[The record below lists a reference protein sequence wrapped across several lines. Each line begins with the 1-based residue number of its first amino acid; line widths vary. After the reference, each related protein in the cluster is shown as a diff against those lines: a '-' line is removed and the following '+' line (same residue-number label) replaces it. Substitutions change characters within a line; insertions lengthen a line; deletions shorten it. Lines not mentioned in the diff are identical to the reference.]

1 MADSAVISKELREYL
16 ASFKIEETLT
26 SLVNRLA
33 RAMPP
38 DPFSFMSGILSEMS
52 SASANITGLRA
63 YEVLL
68 ESFPSLQVE
77 VLCDFKGQVFPG
89 PAFTFSL
96 DDEDEHYNRD
106 REERAEGKGMRQAA
120 TLIAGSIRERLQG
133 VSVTDQRKADSTIVA
148 GCESAETKAPLGTNT
163 VAAVSFAVALA
174 GAFFASKPLYR
185 HIASVI
191 IGEDLQRFKP
201 VRLLVNFLHTG
212 KRFNTKNKFR
222 KFSLYETTPG
232 RFPPE
237 QSFDNFKKIYSSF
250 RQLLASGKGGEAALK
265 QHADGAFIA
274 PYDSIGECCKMMDE
288 AVTHAGFSPG
298 EDYSVF
304 ILCGAEDFFLP
315 DAGKY
320 EMEGFKQ
327 PLDVNQLGDF
337 YVKLLNDRRS
347 IGVLEDPLAP
357 TDAAGWTAVSAKL
370 AQAHP
375 NSRLSGNRLLS
386 NRIEAHKAL
395 FDPEEG
401 QSPQFRPH
409 LVSIKTKGTVS
420 EALEFQKVLM
430 KAGVQDGLVLR
441 EALYESSDASLV
453 DLAFGLQ
460 AEFLEVGP
468 PLKWSRLAKYN
479 RWVAIAREILPSEAD

>member
-33 RAMPP
+33 RAMPA
-38 DPFSFMSGILSEMS
+38 DPYSFMSGVLSEMS
-52 SASANITGLRA
+52 SASANITELRA
-63 YEVLL
+63 SEVLL
-68 ESFPSLQVE
+68 ETLPSLQIE

-89 PAFTFSL
+89 PIFTFSP
-96 DDEDEHYNRD
+96 DEEDENYLRD
-106 REERAEGKGMRQAA
+106 REERMEGKGMRQAA
-120 TLIAGSIRERLQG
+120 GLIRDSIRERLSG

-148 GCESAETKAPLGTNT
+148 GCESAETKAPLGANT
-163 VAAVSFAVALA
+163 VAALSLATALA
-174 GAFFASKPLYR
+174 GAFFANKPLYR
-185 HIASVI
+185 HIAAVRV
-191 IGEDLQRFKP
+191 GEDLPAFKP

-222 KFSLYETTPG
+222 KFALYETTPG

-237 QSFDNFKKIYSSF
+237 QSFDNFKKLYTSF

-265 QHADGAFIA
+265 QHIDGAFIA
-274 PYDSIGECCKMMDE
+274 PYDSIAECCKMMDE

-298 EDYSVF
+298 EDYSVY

-315 DAGKY
+315 DVGKY

-347 IGVLEDPLAP
+347 IGVLEDPVAP

-370 AQAHP
+370 AQMHP
-375 NSRLSGNRLLS
+375 NARLSGNRLIS
-386 NRIEAHKAL
+386 NHIEAHKAI
-395 FDPEEG
+395 FDPDEG
-401 QSPQFRPH
+401 QSPQSRPH
-409 LVSIKTKGTVS
+409 LVSIKAKGTVS
-420 EALEFQKVLM
+420 ETLEFQKVLT
-430 KAGVQDGLVLR
+430 KAGVGNGLVLR
-441 EALYESSDASLV
+441 EALYESGDSSLA

-460 AEFLEVGP
+460 AEFLELGP
-468 PLKWSRLAKYN
+468 PFKWSRLAKYN
-479 RWVAIAREILPSEAD
+479 RWATIARETLPSEAD